1 MTEILEY
8 VTKILPVA
16 VTSIIALLA
25 VIAPLT
31 KSEADNKVL
40 DVLRFIE
47 DKLLRVLFP
56 SLKNPSAIASTKDE
70 DNTLM
75 KP

>member
-1 MTEILEY
+1 MSEILEY
-8 VTKILPVA
+8 VAKILPVA
-16 VTSIIALLA
+16 VTSVIALLA

-47 DKLLRVLFP
+47 DKLLSILFP
-56 SLKNPSAIASTKDE
+56 SLKNADETK
-70 DNTLM
+70 
-75 KP
+75 

>member
-1 MTEILEY
+1 MSEIIEY

-16 VTSIIALLA
+16 ITAAITLLA

-31 KSEADNKVL
+31 KSTADNKVL

-47 DKLLRVLFP
+47 DKLLTVLFP
-56 SLKNPSAIASTKDE
+56 SLKNPAPETTDTK
-70 DNTLM
+70 
-75 KP
+75 